1 MRKDLLAGL
10 LVAPMILLTTLT
22 LFSQTTVTVTDCNLN
37 GWVKDQRGTTKIK
50 FLNGPSV
57 PPLGK
62 GSFQIYAP
70 DARSNVGRIRNGQYS
85 GVLVS
90 AITELSFSTFIE
102 TRASTVNPYS
112 DAPFVVLQVD
122 ANGDNIAEF
131 HLVFDPSS
139 QTQPFVQH
147 NFPDQGTTQLGVWQN
162 WDMYHG
168 GWFDGAD
175 DPQHGFPLFS
185 LAAFVAQHPTA
196 RILNDATQGGAA
208 IRVSGGGPVSSGNF
222 LGEVD
227 NFRIGINGVTTIY
240 DFEFT
245 TANAGPDKNV
255 VYGYGSNCT
264 TLSGSAAGGVAP
276 YTYSWSPAGDAGNN
290 SSTTVCPTD
299 TTMYTLTV
307 TDKNGC
313 IRTDDVVVNVNDV
326 RCGSK
331 MDKVQVC
338 HKGQEICVARES
350 VAAHLNHGDVLG
362 HCPQSAATTSRTFS
376 SEELAAKENLLKVY
390 SYPNPFVNS
399 TTIQYVLPTDGK
411 VIIKIYDI
419 SGKEVAALVNSDRKA
434 GLYKHNFTRGNLL
447 PGTYYARITLLSG
460 KSISQTQKLLVL
472 SR

>member
-1 MRKDLLAGL
+1 MRKDVLARL
-10 LVAPMILLTTLT
+10 MVATILLLTTLT

-37 GWVKDQRGTTKIK
+37 GWIKDQRGTTKIK
-50 FLNGPSV
+50 FINGPSV

-90 AITELSFSTFIE
+90 AVTELSFSTFIE
-102 TRASTVNPYS
+102 SRASTVNPYS

-139 QTQPFVQH
+139 QTQPFVQNH
-147 NFPDQGTTQLGVWQN
+147 FPDQGETQPGVWQH

-185 LAAFVAQHPTA
+185 LASFAAQHPTA

-222 LGEVD
+222 LGEID

-255 VYGYGSNCT
+255 VYGYGTNCT

-276 YTYSWSPAGDAGNN
+276 YTYSWSPAGDAGNS

-313 IRTDDVVVNVNDV
+313 VRTDDVVVNVNDV

-331 MDKVQVC
+331 MDKVELC
-338 HKGQEICVARES
+338 HKEQEICVARES

-362 HCPQSAATTSRTFS
+362 HCPQIPTTTSRTS
-376 SEELAAKENLLKVY
+376 AGLELSGGENQLKL
-390 SYPNPFVNS
+390 STYPNPFVSS
-399 TTIQYVLPTDGK
+399 TTIQYVLPSDGK
-411 VIIKIYDI
+411 VIIKMYDI
-419 SGKEVAALVNSDRKA
+419 SGKEVAALVNSNRKA
-434 GLYKHNFTRGNLL
+434 GLYKVNLSRGNI
-447 PGTYYARITLLSG
+447 PSGTYYARITLLSG
-460 KSISQTQKLLVL
+460 NYMSQTQKLLIL